1 MKTKTTTS
9 KAGTILGTVGLV
21 GGALYAFN
29 KGEKIGKVA
38 IWAGILGVGGL
49 LIGNAI
55 TKFYE

>member
-1 MKTKTTTS
+1 MKTTS
-9 KAGTILGTVGLV
+9 KAGNILGTVGLI

-38 IWAGILGVGGL
+38 IWAGVLGIGGL

>member
-1 MKTKTTTS
+1 MKSTS
-9 KAGTILGTVGLV
+9 KAGNILGTVGLI
-21 GGALYAFN
+21 GGALYAYN

-38 IWAGILGVGGL
+38 ILAGILGIGGL